1 MTTPGTPGGDG
12 ILLGEMGETG
22 TSAGRWG
29 FTFGFPLLHLLC
41 FPLMVFGRSLQ
52 LPRVSTTRGGFGAV
66 SSVSSMSQDQVCSLS
81 TTFGS
86 NQVSQVPSQQTPN
99 CIMRQDMAAPSP
111 GQNHLPLSR
120 RIPGFPNPHWEMPQC
135 SLPTHEHRVWPLH
148 HKKRKTNST
157 RKNFQEPEPT
167 AATQEPK
174 PRGKIK
180 PSPWPRSP
188 KHQRVSPPLPNRCG
202 PDPKVHADILT
213 HLPCFI
219 KPFPESSHPHL

>member
-1 MTTPGTPGGDG
+1 M
-12 ILLGEMGETG
+12 
-22 TSAGRWG
+22 
-29 FTFGFPLLHLLC
+29 
-41 FPLMVFGRSLQ
+41 
-52 LPRVSTTRGGFGAV
+52 
-66 SSVSSMSQDQVCSLS
+66 SSVSSMSQDHVCSLS
-81 TTFGS
+81 TMFGS
-86 NQVSQVPSQQTPN
+86 KQMSQVPSQQTPN

-120 RIPGFPNPHWEMPQC
+120 HIPASQIHTGRCLNAPSPPMNIEFGHFI
-135 SLPTHEHRVWPLH
+135 T
-148 HKKRKTNST
+148 KKGRQIPPG
-157 RKNFQEPEPT
+157 KNFQEPEPT
-167 AATQEPK
+167 AAIQEPK

-180 PSPWPRSP
+180 PSPWPRSL

>member
-22 TSAGRWG
+22 TSAGLWG

-66 SSVSSMSQDQVCSLS
+66 SSVSSMSQDHVCSLS

-86 NQVSQVPSQQTPN
+86 KQMSQVPSQQTPN

-157 RKNFQEPEPT
+157 RQKFPGARANCCYSGAKTKRKNQTLPMATLPE
-167 AATQEPK
+167 APK
-174 PRGKIK
+174 GFSSSAK
-180 PSPWPRSP
+180 SMWP
-188 KHQRVSPPLPNRCG
+188 
-202 PDPKVHADILT
+202 
-213 HLPCFI
+213 
-219 KPFPESSHPHL
+219 